1 MIFLLICG
9 AFSGFC
15 FVVGCTASV
24 IKAVRDRKRI
34 LKKRSE
40 RGQVEERDNELI
52 DSQSENLHKSLT
64 KGGSKTTECRRQDF
78 NNTERQRK
86 PGISGIPVN
95 EKLEIDYGSV
105 ETSFHSYSHNVG
117 NFETQTSDIEKS
129 YGAHSQSTNLVL
141 NDEILTDEEKDNED
155 FEIDS
160 KGEDDKEFCRK
171 VIQQNNN
178 GSSGTFL
185 VDTDTPIER
194 TKSYQAAMVTNVF
207 LESSLTNTDVDWS
220 SKENILKTC
229 C

>member
-1 MIFLLICG
+1 MSSCRLADINYNSLLFSLAFSPSLFLSLYLSIYLSIYRLLSLSLSIDLSGSISLSAIKVSCDDDWHLDIDEVLLMESRMIFLLICG

-86 PGISGIPVN
+86 PGISETYVA
-95 EKLEIDYGSV
+95 
-105 ETSFHSYSHNVG
+105 TSFSVN
-117 NFETQTSDIEKS
+117 DI
-129 YGAHSQSTNLVL
+129 
-141 NDEILTDEEKDNED
+141 DEETKHSSSE
-155 FEIDS
+155 ESDS
-160 KGEDDKEFCRK
+160 NIGP
-171 VIQQNNN
+171 
-178 GSSGTFL
+178 ST
-185 VDTDTPIER
+185 
-194 TKSYQAAMVTNVF
+194 TNDVF
-207 LESSLTNTDVDWS
+207 IRMKRLNKRAKFS
-220 SKENILKTC
+220 I
-229 C
+229 